1 MNPFDKEPSTVP
13 TLAAT
18 HQREVPQCMQQP
30 PNNGTSGLPP
40 PTTLSQRPT
49 ILPQPTTLNRQPT
62 IPLTHPIT
70 PTGTS
75 PLHFRPKLKPSI
87 FPPSSLLPPFLS
99 KAPTHAKTILTRTSS
114 LPYYSSYYYNGYVT
128 TITSYLPCPTSTV
141 IYYTQECPENC
152 PTTVINPDGGTT
164 TLTEYVSTPTRIVNA
179 VTSNAMSRRV
189 IQGVVFGTDRSQI
202 DDHNAVPIRN
212 HNE

>member
-18 HQREVPQCMQQP
+18 PQTEVPQCMQQP

-70 PTGTS
+70 PTGTYL
-75 PLHFRPKLKPSI
+75 PHFRPRLTLHT
-87 FPPSSLLPPFLS
+87 FPRLTPTLLRLAQ
-99 KAPTHAKTILTRTSS
+99 APIHANHLTRTSS
-114 LPYYSSYYYNGYVT
+114 LPYYSSYYYNGYIT

-141 IYYTQECPENC
+141 VYYTQECPENC
-152 PTTVINPDGGTT
+152 PTTVINPDDGTT
-164 TLTEYVSTPTRIVNA
+164 TLTEYVSTPLRSV
-179 VTSNAMSRRV
+179 RGCERV
-189 IQGVVFGTDRSQI
+189 MRQWGRMRAFMLVLLHWTLTDLK
-202 DDHNAVPIRN
+202 
-212 HNE
+212 